1 MKKVERYKCDF
12 CNKIAARP
20 ETILKHEA
28 ECLKNQMERIA
39 ICVRWHIKVI
49 MKFFMIITKH
59 IVQ

>member
-28 ECLKNQMERIA
+28 ECLKNPDGKNCYMCEKIGRASCRER
-39 ICVRWHIKVI
+39 V
-49 MKFFMIITKH
+49 
-59 IVQ
+59 